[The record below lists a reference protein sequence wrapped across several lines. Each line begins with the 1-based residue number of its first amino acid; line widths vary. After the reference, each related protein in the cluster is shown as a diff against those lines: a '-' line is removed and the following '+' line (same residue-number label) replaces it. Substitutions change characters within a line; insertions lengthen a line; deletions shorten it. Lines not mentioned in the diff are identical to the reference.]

1 MRDTASTPMPFIDL
15 QAQRARIS
23 DLIDDGIAKVL
34 DHGAFVMG
42 PEIEQLETALAERL
56 PIAHCLCCSSGTDAL
71 MISLMAADIGP
82 GDAVFVPSFT
92 FTSTAE
98 VPALLGAHP
107 VFVDIDPDTFNM
119 DPESLLLA
127 ISAAKKSG
135 LRPQAVIAVDLFG
148 QPANYG
154 KILPIADAESLWVL
168 SDSAQSFG
176 AMYEGSAV
184 GTLGRVTT
192 TSFYPSKPLGCYGD
206 GGAVFTDDAD
216 LYSRMV
222 QVRVHGNTGD
232 KGKVSRIGLTAR
244 LDSIQAAIL
253 LAKLTLFDEECALRN
268 DVADR
273 YSAGLKDAVITPKV
287 IDGASSVWAHYTVRS
302 PLRDNIIKTLGAEGI
317 PTALFY
323 PNPIHVQVPYR
334 KFLLNNCSLS
344 VTEEIASQVVSLPM
358 HPYLDEDT
366 QDRII
371 AAVRAAVRA

>member
-1 MRDTASTPMPFIDL
+1 MRDAASTPMPFIDL

-23 DLIDDGIAKVL
+23 ELIDDGIARVL
-34 DHGAFVMG
+34 GHGAFIMG
-42 PEIEQLETALAERL
+42 PEIEQLETTLAQRL
-56 PIAHCLCCSSGTDAL
+56 SIAHCLCCSSGTDAL
-71 MISLMAADIGP
+71 MISLMATDIGP
-82 GDAVFVPSFT
+82 GDAIFVPSFT

-148 QPANYG
+148 QPADYSR
-154 KILPIADAESLWVL
+154 IMPIADAESLWVL

-176 AMYEGSAV
+176 AIYKGSAV
-184 GTLGRVTT
+184 GGIGRVAT

-216 LYSRMV
+216 LFSRMV
-222 QVRVHGNTGD
+222 QVRVHGNNGYTGD
-232 KGKVSRIGLTAR
+232 VSRIGLTAR

-273 YSAGLKDAVITPKV
+273 YSAGLKDAVTTPRI

-302 PLRDNIIKTLGAEGI
+302 PHRDNIVKTLGAAGI

-323 PNPIHVQVPYR
+323 PKPIHTQLPYR
-334 KFLLNNCSLS
+334 KFLLKSCSLS
-344 VTEEIASQVVSLPM
+344 VTEETAGQVVSLPM

-366 QDRII
+366 QDHII
-371 AAVRAAVRA
+371 AAVRAAVGA